1 MFCQKVSLNFSLPA
15 KTVAHPPVVTICVR
29 FGCSQ
34 QQVVEALIPNMNQEE
49 ETWDDDLPQVQYHTL
64 PVPQSSIFVV
74 DTEESFEQFLDY
86 IKVSAVVILILY
98 YVLYKQYR
106 VFFTGW
112 LSVYRNFS
120 PYLRLHD
127 LFLWG
132 YMLRITALC

>member
-1 MFCQKVSLNFSLPA
+1 MFCHKVSLNFSLPA
-15 KTVAHPPVVTICVR
+15 KTIAQPHVVTICIPFR
-29 FGCSQ
+29 CSQ
-34 QQVVEALIPNMNQEE
+34 QQVVEALTPNVNQDE
-49 ETWDDDLPQVQYHTL
+49 ETWDDDSPQVQYHTL

-106 VFFTGW
+106 VFVTGW

-120 PYLRLHD
+120 AYLRLHG
-127 LFLWG
+127 LFLCR